1 MENRTQDMDRGGEK
15 IMWWHRVPKAVLG
28 VLWQGVWLREYYKA
42 GYMTPKAA
50 PKPNELSS

>member
-1 MENRTQDMDRGGEK
+1 MDRGGEK